1 MTSLNRIS
9 KDNITCIVVLFDWIE
24 EEKDKKEREAMKDQV
39 FGILSLSLS
48 LFRAAVPHSHAVY
61 VRIDEK
67 KVEVKEEAAFTYGIF
82 ESHLEKG
89 SGVSGQPVRR
99 LAFIISHLSLTFSV
113 FLS

>member
-1 MTSLNRIS
+1 
-9 KDNITCIVVLFDWIE
+9 
-24 EEKDKKEREAMKDQV
+24 
-39 FGILSLSLS
+39 
-48 LFRAAVPHSHAVY
+48 

>member
-1 MTSLNRIS
+1 MHC
-9 KDNITCIVVLFDWIE
+9 CIIRLDRRRE
-24 EEKDKKEREAMKDQV
+24 GQEGTGGNERP
-39 FGILSLSLS
+39 GIRNPLSLS